1 MEKKD
6 IQTVEKNMDKATEM
20 SKGMVPMEWQDAFLV
35 CVCFQNR
42 STWSSL
48 AMAIE
53 AIESVDTSK

>member
-35 CVCFQNR
+35 CVF
-42 STWSSL
+42 
-48 AMAIE
+48 
-53 AIESVDTSK
+53 SKQKHVEQSCNGDRGN